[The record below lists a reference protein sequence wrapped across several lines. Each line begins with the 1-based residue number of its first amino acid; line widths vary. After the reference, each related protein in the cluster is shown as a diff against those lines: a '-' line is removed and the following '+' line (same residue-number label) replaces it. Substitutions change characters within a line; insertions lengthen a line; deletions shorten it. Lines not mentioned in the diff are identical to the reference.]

1 MAWAVAT
8 SGDEFA
14 ATRTVAPGVA
24 LSVGE
29 FVGESVADGVSEA
42 VAVCEGEGVNSG
54 VEEAS

>member
-1 MAWAVAT
+1 MAT